1 MSVNFLMS
9 NFSNIT
15 VNHHENDKVS
25 LLIDGQAISERY
37 DIHLDKTII
46 DEIQAIEEG
55 AALKLFEQFIFSNTD
70 LNFEHRY
77 IYTTN
82 IVLNDSNYSIARNF
96 VYRITAEGQAPAEH
110 VITKQGQAMT
120 PQDIREFINNHVAMS
135 LDKYTDLNYAY

>member
-15 VNHHENDKVS
+15 VIDHENEKVS

-37 DIHLDKTII
+37 DIHLDSTII
-46 DEIQAIEEG
+46 EEIQAIEEG
-55 AALKLFEQFIFSNTD
+55 ASLKLFEQFIFSNTD

-77 IYTTN
+77 IYTTS
-82 IVLNDSNYSIARNF
+82 IVLKDSNYSIARNF
-96 VYRITAEGQAPAEH
+96 VYRITAESQEPAEH
-110 VITKQGQAMT
+110 VITKQGQVMT

>member
-1 MSVNFLMS
+1 MS

-25 LLIDGQAISERY
+25 LLLDGQPISERY
-37 DIHLDKTII
+37 DIHLDSTII
-46 DEIQAIEEG
+46 EEIQAIEEG
-55 AALKLFEQFIFSNTD
+55 ASLKLFEQFIFSNTD

-77 IYTTN
+77 IYITS
-82 IVLNDSNYSIARNF
+82 IVLKDSNYSIARNF
-96 VYRITAEGQAPAEH
+96 VYRITAESQEPAEH

>member
-1 MSVNFLMS
+1 MS

-25 LLIDGQAISERY
+25 LLIDGQHISERY
-37 DIHLDKTII
+37 DIHLDNTII
-46 DEIQAIEEG
+46 EEIQAIEEG
-55 AALKLFEQFIFSNTD
+55 ASLKLFEQFIFSNTD

-77 IYTTN
+77 IYITS
-82 IVLNDSNYSIARNF
+82 IVLKDSNYSIARNF
-96 VYRITAEGQAPAEH
+96 VYRITAESQEPAEH
-110 VITKQGQAMT
+110 VITKQGQVMT

>member
-1 MSVNFLMS
+1 MS

-15 VNHHENDKVS
+15 VIDHKNDKVS
-25 LLIDGQAISERY
+25 LLIDGQTISDRY

-46 DEIQAIEEG
+46 EEIQALEEG

-77 IYTTN
+77 IYTTS
-82 IVLNDSNYSIARNF
+82 IVLNNSNYIIVRNF
-96 VYRITAEGQAPAEH
+96 VYRITAESQPPVEH
-110 VITKQGQAMT
+110 VVTKQGQAMT
-120 PQDIREFINNHVAMS
+120 TEDIREFIQNHVAMS

>member
-37 DIHLDKTII
+37 DIHLNKTLIH
-46 DEIQAIEEG
+46 EIQAIEAR

-70 LNFEHRY
+70 LNFEHHY
-77 IYTTN
+77 IYTTS
-82 IVLNDSNYSIARNF
+82 IVLNDSNYSISRNF

>member
-1 MSVNFLMS
+1 MS

-25 LLIDGQAISERY
+25 LLLDGQPISERY
-37 DIHLDKTII
+37 DIHLDNTII
-46 DEIQAIEEG
+46 EEIQAIEEG
-55 AALKLFEQFIFSNTD
+55 ASLKLFEQFIFSNTD

-77 IYTTN
+77 IYITS
-82 IVLNDSNYSIARNF
+82 IVLKDSNYSIARNF
-96 VYRITAEGQAPAEH
+96 VYRITAESQEPAEH
-110 VITKQGQAMT
+110 VITKQGQVMT

>member
-1 MSVNFLMS
+1 MS

-25 LLIDGQAISERY
+25 LLLDGQPISERY
-37 DIHLDKTII
+37 DIHLDSTII
-46 DEIQAIEEG
+46 EEIQAIEEG
-55 AALKLFEQFIFSNTD
+55 ASLKLFEQFIFSNTD

-77 IYTTN
+77 IYITS
-82 IVLNDSNYSIARNF
+82 IVLKDSNYSIARNF
-96 VYRITAEGQAPAEH
+96 VYRITAESQEPAEH
-110 VITKQGQAMT
+110 VITKQGQVMT

>member
-1 MSVNFLMS
+1 MS

-25 LLIDGQAISERY
+25 LLIDGQPISERY
-37 DIHLDKTII
+37 DIHLDNTII
-46 DEIQAIEEG
+46 EEIQAIEEG
-55 AALKLFEQFIFSNTD
+55 ASLKLFEQFIFSNTD

-77 IYTTN
+77 IYITS
-82 IVLNDSNYSIARNF
+82 IVLKDSNYSIARNF
-96 VYRITAEGQAPAEH
+96 VYRITAESQEPAEH
-110 VITKQGQAMT
+110 VITKQGQVMT

>member
-1 MSVNFLMS
+1 MS

-15 VNHHENDKVS
+15 VIDHENEKVS

-37 DIHLDKTII
+37 DIHLDSSII
-46 DEIQAIEEG
+46 EEIQAIEEG
-55 AALKLFEQFIFSNTD
+55 ASLKLFEQFIFSNTD

-77 IYTTN
+77 IYTTS
-82 IVLNDSNYSIARNF
+82 IVLKDSNYSIARNF

-110 VITKQGQAMT
+110 VITKQGQTMT

>member
-1 MSVNFLMS
+1 MS

-25 LLIDGQAISERY
+25 LLIDGQPISERY
-37 DIHLDKTII
+37 DIHLDSTII
-46 DEIQAIEEG
+46 EEIQAIEEG
-55 AALKLFEQFIFSNTD
+55 ASLKLFEQFIFSNTD

-77 IYTTN
+77 IYITS
-82 IVLNDSNYSIARNF
+82 IVLKDSNYSIARNF
-96 VYRITAEGQAPAEH
+96 VYRITAESQEPAEH
-110 VITKQGQAMT
+110 VITKQGQVMT

>member
-1 MSVNFLMS
+1 MS

-15 VNHHENDKVS
+15 VIDHENEKVS

-37 DIHLDKTII
+37 DIHLDSSII
-46 DEIQAIEEG
+46 EEIQAIEEG
-55 AALKLFEQFIFSNTD
+55 ASLKLFEQFIFSNTD

-77 IYTTN
+77 IYTTS
-82 IVLNDSNYSIARNF
+82 IVLKDSNYSIACNF
-96 VYRITAEGQAPAEH
+96 VYRITAEGQTPAEH

-120 PQDIREFINNHVAMS
+120 PQDIRKFINSHVAMS

>member
-1 MSVNFLMS
+1 MS

-25 LLIDGQAISERY
+25 LLIDGQPISERY
-37 DIHLDKTII
+37 DIHLDNTII
-46 DEIQAIEEG
+46 EEIQAIEEG
-55 AALKLFEQFIFSNTD
+55 ASLKLFEQFIFSNTD

-77 IYTTN
+77 IYITS
-82 IVLNDSNYSIARNF
+82 IVLKDSNYSIARNF
-96 VYRITAEGQAPAEH
+96 VYRITAESQEPAEH